1 MNILNPSASS
11 VKFFKTSPVVRSS
24 IERGF
29 TETPR
34 TNRGVD
40 HSHNSKTLQKT
51 VFCVDTMR
59 FTVHAERVQIEPLLV
74 LLGVA
79 GGLEEIGHGG
89 TGFKVIES
97 GLNGFQLYSE
107 PVGNGGY
114 FSFNLPG
121 KFLQVL
127 GHDNLI
133 KCWDWLCESGLRFN
147 ATRFDIAFDQQEFI
161 TAQFVDA
168 HKAGLIDCRAEKFK
182 EIDSSDGHTFYL
194 GSRSSEAMLR
204 VYDKVDGNSFGD
216 GVGFTRVEL
225 ELKGDR
231 ALFAALQVFAAP
243 IDQQHLSAA
252 ALLNGFVDVATDF
265 WRDFIVTTKTAWLR
279 LRAAVSSVAKIERW
293 INKAVLPSLATLIT
307 AKTGGDVDE
316 MASLFHELI
325 SAGRSRMSARH
336 DAMVD
341 NYFGDLPTEFIA
353 AV

>member
-1 MNILNPSASS
+1 M
-11 VKFFKTSPVVRSS
+11 
-24 IERGF
+24 
-29 TETPR
+29 
-34 TNRGVD
+34 
-40 HSHNSKTLQKT
+40 
-51 VFCVDTMR
+51 
-59 FTVHAERVQIEPLLV
+59 
-74 LLGVA
+74 
-79 GGLEEIGHGG
+79 
-89 TGFKVIES
+89 
-97 GLNGFQLYSE
+97 
-107 PVGNGGY
+107 
-114 FSFNLPG
+114 
-121 KFLQVL
+121 
-127 GHDNLI
+127 I